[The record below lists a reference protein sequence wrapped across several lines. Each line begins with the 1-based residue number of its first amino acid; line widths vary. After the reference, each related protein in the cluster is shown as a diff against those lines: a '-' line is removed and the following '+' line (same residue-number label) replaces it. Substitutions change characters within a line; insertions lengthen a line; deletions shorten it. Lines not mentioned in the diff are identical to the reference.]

1 MKKMALGAAAA
12 ALVAAGA
19 VLGTGSAHADDQSY
33 LAYLQSHGTTTTAF
47 PGPGGLVMLG
57 HIICTNVQ
65 NGADPLMG
73 LSFIERGTYGPP
85 AEDAARH
92 ELCPGR

>member
-1 MKKMALGAAAA
+1 MKASALA
-12 ALVAAGA
+12 ALAAISIVMA
-19 VLGTGSAHADDQSY
+19 APAHADDQSY
-33 LAYLQSHGTTTTAF
+33 LAYLQCHGTNTTAF
-47 PGPGGLVMLG
+47 PGPGGLVMVG
-57 HIICTNVQ
+57 HVICTNIQ

-73 LSFIERGTYGPP
+73 LSIIERNTYGPP